1 MINLET
7 PPSIEDEVALGWEP
21 GMLAML
27 AVENV
32 RRALSW
38 PAARLR
44 DALLRDAGSL
54 AAGLTIADIEDIAGG
69 ALAECDGLRRRVAI
83 SPCSVC

>member
-1 MINLET
+1 
-7 PPSIEDEVALGWEP
+7 
-21 GMLAML
+21 MLAML
-27 AVENV
+27 VVENV

-44 DALLRDAGSL
+44 DALLRDAGLRFVAS
-54 AAGLTIADIEDIAGG
+54 GFTIADIEDMAGG
-69 ALAECDGLRRRVAI
+69 ALDECVGLRRRVAM